1 MRGEGFAV
9 YRGNFCFTSAN
20 TAGGSEGVTPTLCT
34 NPTHTHTHPYTR
46 TRICSLR
53 PLKVS
58 TFLNGNLRSSWLL
71 QIFQA
76 SLQPHTQEGSA
87 ESTQSSSSKWNV
99 PCRQWLKWDRHSS
112 GGPLLG
118 IGYLSHLP
126 LGHWAPSV
134 AVLVNNQV
142 WLPAEG
148 SCPSRSHIWSLQ
160 VKLFHFENKFFF
172 K

>member
-1 MRGEGFAV
+1 MVRGEGFAV
-9 YRGNFCFTSAN
+9 YRGNFRFTSAN
-20 TAGGSEGVTPTLCT
+20 TAGGSEGVTPTLCR
-34 NPTHTHTHPYTR
+34 NPTYTHTHTY
-46 TRICSLR
+46 SLCIPWR
-53 PLKVS
+53 LS
-58 TFLNGNLRSSWLL
+58 TFLNGNLKSSWLL

-87 ESTQSSSSKWNV
+87 ESTQSSHSKWNV
-99 PCRQWLKWDRHSS
+99 PCQQWLKWDRHSS

-126 LGHWAPSV
+126 LGHSAPSL

-160 VKLFHFENKFFF
+160 VKLFHFKNNFF
-172 K
+172 